1 MKMRNAVVW
10 MSVLAVFACTSSAS
24 SVWAAPKSKKSKKA
38 KADTSAEVEPVEPAQ
53 LKSTDDLMQDAA
65 TKKKPAPKS
74 TASATSE
81 EAEAPADVPEPDAW
95 ERPPEEA
102 EKPKKKPVT
111 AAAVAEDLW
120 DGRHFNVGLM
130 AGYGLR
136 MGSGLVKTINPYGL
150 GFGLQGDYEF
160 DSHLVVGIGGE
171 YFLGGSDTPPNNE
184 GVPTSISVS
193 NNYILAHALVGYNW
207 WLTRELYLRPSM
219 WVGAAIA
226 LVPSSHTNP
235 SGSIVNALLAPGVT
249 MHYILGVTGWYFG
262 GDLRFNIP
270 LGRSIETVS
279 GFLVLL
285 SFGKRF

>member
-10 MSVLAVFACTSSAS
+10 LSVLGVFACTSSSA
-24 SVWAAPKSKKSKKA
+24 WAAPKHKKSKKA
-38 KADTSAEVEPVEPAQ
+38 KADTSAEVEPVEPAEP
-53 LKSTDDLMQDAA
+53 KSTDDLMQDAA
-65 TKKKPAPKS
+65 SNKKKPAPK
-74 TASATSE
+74 ASSDE
-81 EAEAPADVPEPDAW
+81 PEAPADVAEPDAW
-95 ERPPEEA
+95 ERPPAEA
-102 EKPKKKPVT
+102 EKPKKTRVT
-111 AAAVAEDLW
+111 TAPVAEDLW
-120 DGRHFNVGLM
+120 DGRHFNIGLM

-184 GVPTSISVS
+184 GVATRVSVS
-193 NNYILAHALVGYNW
+193 QNYILAHALVGYNW
-207 WLTRELYLRPSM
+207 WLTRELILRPSL
-219 WVGAAIA
+219 WAGSAIA
-226 LVPSSHTNP
+226 LVPSSHSNP
-235 SGSIVNALLAPGVT
+235 SGSIVSFLLAPGLT

-270 LGRSIETVS
+270 LGRTIESVS

-285 SFGKRF
+285 SLGKRF